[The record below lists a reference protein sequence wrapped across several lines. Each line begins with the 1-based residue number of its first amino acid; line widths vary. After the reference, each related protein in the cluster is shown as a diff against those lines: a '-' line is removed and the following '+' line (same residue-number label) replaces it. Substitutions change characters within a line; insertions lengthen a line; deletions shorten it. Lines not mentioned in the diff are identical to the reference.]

1 MTTLLER
8 LPRRQQLALA
18 VRTKHP
24 AQIAQTLACHCG
36 MFYDRAPFDAVARD
50 VYALYAVDSD
60 ESAACFRQR
69 LDRQLRERWQS
80 PIAWEPEPRQEE
92 DAK

>member
-1 MTTLLER
+1 MTTLFDR

-18 VRTKHP
+18 VRTKRP
-24 AQIAQTLACHCG
+24 AQIARTLACYCG

-50 VYALYAVDSD
+50 VFALYAVDSD
-60 ESAACFRQR
+60 ESAAYFRQR
-69 LDRQLRERWQS
+69 LDRQLRERCR
-80 PIAWEPEPRQEE
+80 PAVAWEPEPRQEE